1 MTGTAAGFTA
11 PVEDSR
17 PHAVAWALAPV
28 AVALGSLAL
37 GAVALGHRSV
47 STDEAASLAQARG
60 SLGTV
65 LSRIVHDDPG
75 QAGNL
80 LLLKLASTVG
90 DDERAI
96 RAPSA
101 IAVALA
107 AGLLVVLGT
116 MLLGRLGGV
125 VAGIAMAA
133 NTGVIE
139 AAREARPAAL
149 GILGVVVV
157 TLLFVFALERG
168 GGWRWV
174 VYAVAVAALP
184 LTHPLA
190 ASVLAAHGAALL
202 ARRDREDLRR
212 AGIALLAGTAVA
224 GLVLAWMAADRF
236 DTVDGTGE
244 LDLEHLGRGLAHAI
258 GWNPILLAAAV
269 AGLVILFRQRASGS
283 SASWRGALVSGLIAA
298 PIAVTLL
305 AAVALPVYAGAA
317 LVLCAP
323 GIALAAGP
331 VARTLSEVRGLVWAG
346 LVLLLVASAAV
357 TTVRLST
364 ETGQDWRALARAVT
378 RVRGVHETVVVVP
391 QRSQAALA
399 YYAPYLPIRLRARG
413 DGAWVAVV
421 AGTPTTAMA
430 AARPVVGTPR
440 YALLRQFRY
449 GDDLRLQHWVRP

>member
-11 PVEDSR
+11 SVEDSR
-17 PHAVAWALAPV
+17 PHAVAWAFAPV

-37 GAVALGHRSV
+37 GAVSLGHRSV

-65 LSRIVHDDPG
+65 LSRVVHDDPG

-80 LLLKLASTVG
+80 LLLKLVSTVG

-107 AGLLVVLGT
+107 CGLLVVLGT
-116 MLLGRLGGV
+116 MLFGRLEGV

-174 VYAVAVAALP
+174 AYAVAVAALP

-202 ARRDREDLRR
+202 ARRDREDLHR
-212 AGIALLAGTAVA
+212 AGMALLTGTAVA

-236 DTVDGTGE
+236 DTVDGTGG
-244 LDLEHLGRGLAHAI
+244 LDLEHLGRGLARAI
-258 GWNPILLAAAV
+258 GWDPILLAAAV
-269 AGLVILFRQRASGS
+269 AGLVILFGQRASGS

-331 VARTLSEVRGLVWAG
+331 VARPLSEVRGLVWAG

-413 DGAWVAVV
+413 DGAWIAVV

>member
-17 PHAVAWALAPV
+17 PHAVAWAFAPV

-37 GAVALGHRSV
+37 GAVALGHRSL

-65 LSRIVHDDPG
+65 LSRVVHDDPG

-96 RAPSA
+96 RAPVGDRRRA
-101 IAVALA
+101 GAP
-107 AGLLVVLGT
+107 GLLVVLGT
-116 MLLGRLGGV
+116 MLFGRLEGV

-139 AAREARPAAL
+139 ASREARPAASAL
-149 GILGVVVV
+149 LGVVVV

-174 VYAVAVAALP
+174 AYAIAAAALP

-212 AGIALLAGTAVA
+212 AGIALLTGTAVA
-224 GLVLAWMAADRF
+224 GLAPRLDGGRPLRRRGRDRRARSRAPRPGPRACDRLESDPPGGRRCRARDPVRAASERLFGQLAWHAR
-236 DTVDGTGE
+236 
-244 LDLEHLGRGLAHAI
+244 LGR
-258 GWNPILLAAAV
+258 
-269 AGLVILFRQRASGS
+269 
-283 SASWRGALVSGLIAA
+283 
-298 PIAVTLL
+298 
-305 AAVALPVYAGAA
+305 
-317 LVLCAP
+317 
-323 GIALAAGP
+323 
-331 VARTLSEVRGLVWAG
+331 
-346 LVLLLVASAAV
+346 
-357 TTVRLST
+357 
-364 ETGQDWRALARAVT
+364 
-378 RVRGVHETVVVVP
+378 
-391 QRSQAALA
+391 
-399 YYAPYLPIRLRARG
+399 
-413 DGAWVAVV
+413 
-421 AGTPTTAMA
+421 
-430 AARPVVGTPR
+430 
-440 YALLRQFRY
+440 
-449 GDDLRLQHWVRP
+449 